1 MVPTFMLAAFA
12 GKGGSSLTGFT
23 LKSELLHAAVRIA
36 KQPSASDTAFRQFG
50 NIARFIKV

>member
-1 MVPTFMLAAFA
+1 MLAAFA